1 MRTGSF
7 LVTAAL
13 LLALAGCV
21 PVDSHPSS
29 SPTGSATPVFA
40 SDAEALAAAEKAY
53 LAYLKVSDEIG
64 HDGGEDPDRI
74 NPTVTLDRRAIEQR
88 GSKSLKDHG
97 LHTSGATAF
106 SNPSLQ
112 RVTRSGDDV
121 EVAFYACWDVTA
133 VRVLDSTD
141 RDVTP
146 VDRVNR
152 RTLEVVV
159 TTVDGRLPLLLES
172 DDAWSGDSSC

>member
-53 LAYLKVSDEIG
+53 VAYVRITDQILI
-64 HDGGEDPDRI
+64 DGGAHPERLKA
-74 NPTVTLDRRAIEQR
+74 VTSAALYAEELKGFQIAAKNGWHSTGGTTYDHFSMQEYNRQDRR
-88 GSKSLKDHG
+88 SLIVAYVC
-97 LHTSGATAF
+97 S
-106 SNPSLQ
+106 
-112 RVTRSGDDV
+112 DV
-121 EVAFYACWDVTA
+121 SHVD
-133 VRVLDSTD
+133 VLDSAGASVVSPD
-141 RDVTP
+141 RPERTAFEVTFALDGGDKL
-146 VDRVNR
+146 VLARD
-152 RTLEVVV
+152 EVWTGGGV
-159 TTVDGRLPLLLES
+159 
-172 DDAWSGDSSC
+172 C